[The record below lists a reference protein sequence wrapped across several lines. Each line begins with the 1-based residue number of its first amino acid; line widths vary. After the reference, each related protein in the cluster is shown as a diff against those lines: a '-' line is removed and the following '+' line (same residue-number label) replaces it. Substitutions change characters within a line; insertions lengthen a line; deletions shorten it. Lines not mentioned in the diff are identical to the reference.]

1 MPLLAA
7 DFESAASAI
16 SPPRLKHFYIIPK
29 NRSNSKSYRIIF
41 FGALQLRFIGLYM
54 FFYIAIKQAFGL
66 DIYESILAYRYIKC
80 YNFPI
85 KVMNQKERDE
95 CNG

>member
-16 SPPRLKHFYIIPK
+16 SPPRLKHICIIPK

-41 FGALQLRFIGLYM
+41 FGALQLRFIGLY
-54 FFYIAIKQAFGL
+54 IAIKQVFGL

-80 YNFPI
+80 YNFSI
-85 KVMNQKERDE
+85 KVINQKERDE